1 MNVGWD
7 GRGDLALNTGPLS
20 LPLTR
25 ESWSHLKWRA
35 GSRGGEGGRGGEGT
49 EAWAVAA
56 VGRACRG
63 PGPGTL
69 RSAPGC

>member
-35 GSRGGEGGRGGEGT
+35 GREAAEGKEPRPGRWLLSPGLSGS
-49 EAWAVAA
+49 WA
-56 VGRACRG
+56 
-63 PGPGTL
+63 
-69 RSAPGC
+69 RSTTFRPRVSGL